1 MHSLFIFFVLENIS
15 ITYYDIF
22 PLSFMIK
29 LNKIR
34 ISFNKTASWGGSYM
48 SFSKFRKYS
57 NSMKFKIIT
66 IMLIVGLVILFG
78 NALLNHFAISKYI
91 SKIERDN
98 IKGKASQ
105 GNVILESQCRQLEQV
120 IVDYS
125 NWDELYELV
134 AKENIDKKWLEENF
148 TFWLPEH
155 FKIDLI
161 LISDNNKKIKCE
173 YGLDSEIKNDIIKE
187 DIFDAAIY
195 EHKMKNNKSRN
206 YIKKLNDEIY
216 ILAVAPILKSDSTG
230 PSRGVVIFGKKLN
243 ENFLSDLRMRF
254 GYDIVF
260 QFDDKIISAD
270 ETMYGKNIESI
281 ISNMTDDT
289 MIIDKKYIICK
300 IPFGDNDLNKKRNIY
315 VVDTRDEMILARN
328 IIKKNLFFI
337 FLLSLTVLM
346 ISGMQ
351 LSKRIISPIKKLE
364 QQLMDMT
371 KENLLMHVKIDG
383 ADEILNLAET
393 FNKMIDSLY
402 LHKKEN
408 ESLRILSNTDDLT
421 ALYNHRYLF
430 EKFQELIDN
439 GIENISILF
448 CDIDKFKIIND
459 TYGHA
464 VGDMVLKE
472 IGKIVKEHVNGFGEG
487 FRFGGE
493 EIVAILENKNVNQ
506 ALDIAERLRLS
517 VISCEKI
524 QRYADYFPITIS
536 IGIASYPDN
545 GKSVKKIISRAD
557 LAMYYSKRNGR
568 NQCNVYNENMKAMVS
583 YTSKDSVKKELLI
596 DSVLTLAEAIDAKD
610 DYTGKHSKLVTRYAM
625 LLAERLR
632 FTEKEREKLKIG
644 ALLHDCG
651 KIGIP
656 DGIIRN
662 TSKLTKEEYEIIKN
676 HTLLGNNIVRHI
688 VKEKSIISCIRN
700 HHERWDGGGYP
711 DGLAGEKIHLFARIV
726 CIADAYH
733 AMISDRPYRKALTK
747 EEAIEEIV
755 RNKGTQF
762 DPVLVDVF
770 IDIVRRDN
778 FFNKDLYI

>member
-1 MHSLFIFFVLENIS
+1 MNV
-15 ITYYDIF
+15 
-22 PLSFMIK
+22 K
-29 LNKIR
+29 KC
-34 ISFNKTASWGGSYM
+34 
-48 SFSKFRKYS
+48 RKYT
-57 NSMKFKIIT
+57 NSMKFKIIV

-78 NALLNHFAISKYI
+78 NALLNHFAIFKYI

-98 IKGKASQ
+98 IKGKVSQ
-105 GNVILESQCRQLEQV
+105 GKIILQSQCQQLEQV

-134 AKENIDKKWLEENF
+134 VKENIDKKWLEENF
-148 TFWLPEH
+148 TLWLPEH

-161 LISDNNKKIKCE
+161 LIADNDNKIKCE

-187 DIFDAAIY
+187 DIFDGDLHGY
-195 EHKMKNNKSRN
+195 KMKRLKSTS
-206 YIKKLNDEIY
+206 YIKKINNEVY
-216 ILAVAPILKSDSTG
+216 ILSVSPILKSDSTG
-230 PSRGVVIFGKKLN
+230 PSRGVVIFGKKITK
-243 ENFLSDLRMRF
+243 NFLDDLRIKY
-254 GYDIVF
+254 GYDIIF
-260 QFDDKIISAD
+260 QFDDKIISPG

-281 ISNMTDDT
+281 IGNMTDEIK
-289 MIIDKKYIICK
+289 IIDKKYIIGK
-300 IPFGDNDLNKKRNIY
+300 SSFGENGLNKKINVY

-337 FLLSLTVLM
+337 FLLSLTVLI
-346 ISGMQ
+346 ISGVQ

-371 KENLLMHVKIDG
+371 KENLLMHVKVDG

-421 ALYNHRYLF
+421 TLYNHRFLF

-472 IGKIVKEHVNGFGEG
+472 IGKIVKEHIGGFGEG

-506 ALDIAERLRLS
+506 ALVIAERLRLS

-524 QRYADYFPITIS
+524 QKYADYFPITIS

-545 GKSVKKIISRAD
+545 GKSVKNVISKAD

-568 NQCNVYNENMKAMVS
+568 NQCNVYNENMKAIVS

-610 DYTGKHSKLVTRYAM
+610 DYTGKHSKLVTRYSM
-625 LLAERLR
+625 LLAERLKL
-632 FTEKEREKLKIG
+632 TEKEREKLKIG

-676 HTLLGNNIVRHI
+676 HTILGNNIVRHI

-711 DGLAGEKIHLFARIV
+711 DGLAGKNIHLFARIV

-747 EEAIEEIV
+747 EEAIEEIM

-762 DPVLVDVF
+762 DPDLVDVF
-770 IDIVRRDN
+770 IEVIKKDN
-778 FFNKDLYI
+778 FFNKDLFI